1 MSTHIPGPWRLRIG
15 DGENGADGVGY
26 IEGPHPQGYSWAKE
40 IAVVYGM
47 DEMAADARLIAAAPE
62 LLEAAQTA
70 ISFMRCIEWTDEST
84 ATESANIEQLL
95 DAAIAKAEGAK

>member
-47 DEMAADARLIAAAPE
+47 DETAADARLIAAAPE
-62 LLEAAQTA
+62 LLAALQAILDLGFDSDNQKNIDCYTA
-70 ISFMRCIEWTDEST
+70 GY
-84 ATESANIEQLL
+84 
-95 DAAIAKAEGAK
+95 AAIAKAEGAK